1 MQRYKNY
8 GNDVFYG
15 FLFIFVTLDF
25 FVCCSTFFAPTVP
38 HHVSSLTLSQ
48 SRGYFNQCLVDFKRG
63 IKDYLYILDKG
74 EFDAE
79 IDPFLS
85 GKKSQGDFPI
95 CLEQHCNIWPC
106 QQRLRPQSEGKK
118 KQTNMSSFF
127 LESQTLCRFNKK
139 FHINPQSVFFFS
151 VIEIS
156 EYKEIQNR
164 SLW

>member
-1 MQRYKNY
+1 MFFTGFFHFCDTHDISLCAAQR
-8 GNDVFYG
+8 F
-15 FLFIFVTLDF
+15 
-25 FVCCSTFFAPTVP
+25 SRPQ
-38 HHVSSLTLSQ
+38 SLTTSHLSH
-48 SRGYFNQCLVDFKRG
+48 SHSLRVTGYFNQCLVEFKME

-85 GKKSQGDFPI
+85 GKKKIGRFSNLSGIALQYLTIPTTSASA
-95 CLEQHCNIWPC
+95 ERRQ
-106 QQRLRPQSEGKK
+106 K
-118 KQTNMSSFF
+118 KQTNMSSVF

-151 VIEIS
+151 VIEKS